1 MNGGAE
7 NGGEAVHEPVLCE
20 AVLSLA
26 APRPGEVVLDAT
38 VGHGGHAVLFA
49 RAIGAA
55 GRLVGLDVDPA
66 SLSRARERLSAA
78 AEGADWPRV
87 DLVRANFAEAGAVLD
102 DLGIARVDVLLA
114 DLGVTTLQL
123 LDPARGLTFAA
134 DGPLDMR
141 LDERLPRTAADLVNG
156 LSESELSD
164 LLFFN
169 SQERFSRR
177 IARRICESRREGRIR
192 TTSQLARIVCSA
204 VRSAGHGGPERIHP
218 ATRTFLSLRMAVNR
232 ELENLEAL
240 LEAAPR
246 RLAAGGRLA
255 VISFHSGE
263 DRIVKQNLLE
273 ETRAGVYDIA
283 TKKPVRPSSEEIRR
297 NPRSRSA
304 KLRVARRTGA
314 GGRAT

>member
-1 MNGGAE
+1 MS
-7 NGGEAVHEPVLCE
+7 GGEADHEPVLCD
-20 AVLSLA
+20 AVLSIV
-26 APRPGEVVLDAT
+26 APQPGEVVLDAT
-38 VGHGGHAVLFA
+38 VGHGGHAMLFA
-49 RAIGAA
+49 RAIGSA
-55 GRLVGLDVDPA
+55 GRLIGLDVDPG
-66 SLSRARERLSAA
+66 SLSRARERLV
-78 AEGADWPRV
+78 ERVEEADWPRV
-87 DLVRANFAEAGAVLD
+87 DLVRANFAAFGEVLD
-102 DLGIARVDVLLA
+102 DLGLERVDVLLA
-114 DLGVTTLQL
+114 DLGVTTPQL
-123 LDPARGLTFAA
+123 LDPVRGLTFAA

-169 SQERFSRR
+169 SQERYSRR
-177 IARRICESRREGRIR
+177 IARRICEKRRDGRIR
-192 TTSQLARIVCSA
+192 TTGELARIVCSV

-218 ATRTFLSLRMAVNR
+218 ATRTFLALRMAVNR
-232 ELENLEAL
+232 ELENLQAL

-246 RLAAGGRLA
+246 RLAPGGRLA

-273 ETRAGVYDIA
+273 QNRVGVYDIA

-304 KLRVARRTGA
+304 KLRVARCTGA
-314 GGRAT
+314 GDRAT